1 MKYSHRSF
9 VIIFVLFLFCEAP
22 LWAFSSCTQ
31 KSCCKWNAKLR
42 QAFDKYEK
50 YNNGQYET
58 DDADILLPLG
68 YQKMNC
74 ILDSII
80 KKEKYDYNLN
90 HLLWMTFV
98 PDSVFF
104 LSPTN
109 LKYLVE
115 NKNVWLKNAG
125 RMLVNEKMKKK
136 YRIDKKLLCENK
148 TAREF
153 IEYAIYYDNKLCA
166 DE

>member
-1 MKYSHRSF
+1 MKYSHLPF
-9 VIIFVLFLFCEAP
+9 LIILVLVLFCEVP
-22 LWAFSSCTQ
+22 LFASSNCSQ
-31 KSCCKWNAKLR
+31 KSCCKWNTKLG

-50 YNNGQYET
+50 NVYGQYEA

-98 PDSVFF
+98 PDTVFF
-104 LSPTN
+104 LSPAS

-115 NKNVWLKNAG
+115 NKNVKLKNAG

-136 YRIDKKLLCENK
+136 YSIDKKVLCENK
-148 TAREF
+148 TARDF
-153 IEYAIYYDNKLCA
+153 IEYLIYDHMPCA
-166 DE
+166 SE

>member
-1 MKYSHRSF
+1 MKYSHWPF
-9 VIIFVLFLFCEAP
+9 LIVFVLVLFCEVP
-22 LWAFSSCTQ
+22 LFASSSCTQ
-31 KSCCKWNAKLR
+31 KSCCKWNAKLG

-50 YNNGQYET
+50 NMNNQYET

-98 PDSVFF
+98 PDTVFF
-104 LSPTN
+104 LSPAS

-115 NKNVWLKNAG
+115 NKNVKLKNAG
-125 RMLVNEKMKKK
+125 RMLVNEKMKKN
-136 YRIDKKLLCENK
+136 YQVDKKFLCGNK
-148 TAREF
+148 SAKDF
-153 IEYAIYYDNKLCA
+153 IEYLIYDNKSCA

>member
-1 MKYSHRSF
+1 MKYSHLPF
-9 VIIFVLFLFCEAP
+9 LIVFVLVLFCKTP
-22 LWAFSSCTQ
+22 LFASSSCTQ
-31 KSCCKWNAKLR
+31 KSCCKWNAKLS

-50 YNNGQYET
+50 YINGQYET
-58 DDADILLPLG
+58 DDADVLLPLG
-68 YQKMNC
+68 NRGMNC
-74 ILDSII
+74 VLDSIV
-80 KKEKYDYNLN
+80 KKEKYDFNLH

-104 LSPTN
+104 LSPAN

-148 TAREF
+148 TARDF